1 VAARRT
7 AGEPTRGRLIGRDVD
22 LASLRSAWTGTADA
36 GGRGLLVSGAP
47 GIGKSALVAT
57 FAADVDGSCVLSRC
71 TPPPAPP
78 LRALSESALGAITGG
93 ADHTGISDGIFGAG
107 LRTLLGVGDA
117 ADSQHNP
124 LMVGEALLRLLSSCP
139 DAPVLWI
146 VEDLHW
152 ADAETLE
159 VLDYV
164 TDHLNEHPVL
174 LLATTRDVAA
184 VDGTRVVGR
193 WAGHPDVGLIG
204 LGRLSDADAA
214 LLVDD
219 ALGGAAP
226 ASFVEHALRI
236 GEGTPLLLQE
246 YTRESVVSKAL
257 HMQDAAWRF
266 DEGRAPSIPRTYR
279 DAVERRVRSLPP
291 IPRRNVQLA
300 ALVGREIDAV
310 LLQRM
315 GLDSDEAAAVADDA
329 VRAQLAVVDWSDDGR
344 VRFRHALTRD
354 AVAASIAPS
363 VRKDAATNALSA
375 LTEQELGDDELE
387 VAAVLAEAAGETS
400 RARKLLVESARRA
413 VRVGATA
420 TAISR
425 LDLVDA
431 LPIDAEG
438 GLAARELRLEALA
451 LAGRAP
457 EALALAPQLLAD
469 MRRADDQPG
478 IYRVVLAR
486 ARAAGSLGRWEDA
499 ADHLDDVTADGEVG
513 GAPADVLSFRAIAAI
528 EVGDVAGAEALAQRA
543 LEAGADAGVSRCE
556 ALEVL
561 GRVARETSYEVA
573 GVHFAAAAKA
583 AEDAGLLLWQA
594 RALIE
599 VGLGEATL
607 RGGMSGFTAAYER
620 AVQCGALGVSAM
632 AAYNLANINGFGFR
646 TGDAAMWAERLIST
660 TSTTGAA
667 KLEAMGWA
675 MLGRAHALDG
685 QRAKARLAGDRA
697 RTAAPDDCEIDGLAA
712 GLCQGL
718 ADLGVGDVESS
729 VPLFARSIERLLE
742 MPVPTAT
749 APWCIAPVVLAVH
762 DHPLAAA
769 AREQLVTPA
778 FLGVPVMQFARFL
791 VDEVIAGRAGDRAA
805 LDSARAG
812 FDDLRERHPALADRL
827 SMFLAHLR
835 AVVAIAALEDG
846 WGTPLEDLQ
855 GAEQVLDEGGF
866 PKLARW
872 AAGLARDAGAPQR
885 RRGKGRTDVPEVLQP
900 FGVTAREF
908 DVLCLLGDRLTNREI
923 AEQLVVSPSTVK
935 SHVERLLH
943 KTGRRNRVELAE
955 LAELVR

>member
-1 VAARRT
+1 M
-7 AGEPTRGRLIGRDVD
+7 
-22 LASLRSAWTGTADA
+22 
-36 GGRGLLVSGAP
+36 LVSGAP

-57 FAADVDGSCVLSRC
+57 FAADVDGPCVLSRC

-78 LRALSESALGAITGG
+78 LRALSEAALGAITSG
-93 ADHTGISDGIFGAG
+93 AAHTEISEGIFGAG
-107 LRTLLGVGDA
+107 LRALLG
-117 ADSQHNP
+117 ADETADRQHNP
-124 LMVGEALLRLLSSCP
+124 LMVGEALLRLLAASA
-139 DAPVLWI
+139 DTPVLWI

-164 TDHLNEHPVL
+164 ADHLTEHPVL
-174 LLATTRDVAA
+174 MLATSRDVAA

-193 WAGHPDVGLIG
+193 WAGHPAVGVIG

-214 LLVDD
+214 RLVDD

-226 ASFVEHALRI
+226 ASFVAHALRI
-236 GEGTPLLLQE
+236 GEGTPLLIQE

-257 HMQDAAWRF
+257 HLQDAAWRF
-266 DEGRAPSIPRTYR
+266 DEGRAPSIPRTYG
-279 DAVERRVRSLPP
+279 DAVERRVRSLPSTR
-291 IPRRNVQLA
+291 RRNVQLA

-310 LLQRM
+310 LLHRM
-315 GLDSDEAAAVADDA
+315 GLDEEEAATVADDA

-354 AVAASIAPS
+354 AVAASMAPA
-363 VRKDAATNALSA
+363 VRQMVATTALAALG
-375 LTEQELGDDELE
+375 QRELGDDELQ
-387 VAAVLAEAAGETS
+387 VAAVLADAAGETS
-400 RARKLLVESARRA
+400 RARELLVESARRA

-420 TAISR
+420 TALAR
-425 LDLVDA
+425 LDLADT
-431 LPIDAEG
+431 LPMDVEG
-438 GLAARELRLEALA
+438 GLVARELRLEALA

-457 EALALAPQLLAD
+457 EALELAPQLLAD
-469 MRRADDQPG
+469 MRQTGDLAG
-478 IYRVVLAR
+478 IFRVAVAR
-486 ARAAGSLGRWEDA
+486 ARAAGSLGWWDEA
-499 ADHLDDVTADGEVG
+499 AGHLDEVIGEG
-513 GAPADVLSFRAIAAI
+513 DEAPAGVLSFRAITAI
-528 EVGDVAGAEALAQRA
+528 ELGDVERAEALARRA
-543 LEAGADAGVSRCE
+543 LNTDTDGGVSRCE

-561 GRVARETSYEVA
+561 GRVARETSYEEA
-573 GVHFAAAAKA
+573 GAHFAAAAKA
-583 AEDAGLLLWQA
+583 AEDAGLVLWQA

-607 RGGMSGFTAAYER
+607 RGGMSGFTAAYDR

-646 TGDAAMWAERLIST
+646 TADAAMWAERLINT
-660 TSTTGAA
+660 ASTTGAT

-697 RTAAPDDCEIDGLAA
+697 RMAAPDDSEIDGLAA
-712 GLCQGL
+712 GLCEGL

-729 VPLFARSIERLLE
+729 VPPFATSIERLLE

-749 APWCIAPVVLAVH
+749 TPWCIAPVVLAVH
-762 DHPLAAA
+762 DHPLTAA
-769 AREQLVTPA
+769 ARAQLVTPA

-791 VDEVIAGRAGDRAA
+791 VDEVIAGRAGDEAA
-805 LDSARAG
+805 LEAARAG
-812 FDDLRERHPALADRL
+812 FGDVAARHPALADRL

-835 AVVAIAALEDG
+835 AIVAIAALDG
-846 WGTPLEDLQ
+846 AWGTPLEDL
-855 GAEQVLDEGGF
+855 AHTERVLDEGGF

-885 RRGKGRTDVPEVLQP
+885 RRGKGKADVPEVLEP
-900 FGVTAREF
+900 FGVTSREF

-923 AEQLVVSPSTVK
+923 AERLVVSPSTVK